1 MKFLAIAI
9 ATLLACCPASAHE
22 DRFLGVSPSGLIT
35 GLPAQYGPLRLD
47 VRYSSNRNVKS
58 VRFTS
63 HKFSIALNRCV
74 LEHLTHVKEI
84 RASGSWYH
92 DLSHMPPYISLQ
104 FLQRAPTQ
112 EDPNGLG
119 ISITF
124 SLADGKIL
132 MADRRYDPWS
142 GRFHVANSPSALL
155 LVNGWRDL
163 ALWPNNSFKPTPLR
177 GAA

>member
-104 FLQRAPTQ
+104 FLQKAPTQ

-132 MADRRYDPWS
+132 MADRRYDPWWGGPRGKFTQRAAS
-142 GRFHVANSPSALL
+142 C
-155 LVNGWRDL
+155 NGWRDL